1 MAAKKASPKAAKNRA
16 GAEGQNA
23 AAPAFPYTTQ
33 PQALK
38 RLLAEIPK
46 RPKPPK
52 MTMATL
58 KAWGVSSNNN
68 ANSAIRVL
76 KRLGLLH
83 ESGQPTDHYAEFMK
97 SGSGSAV
104 LGRLIRDLYR
114 VLFENSLAPQS
125 VATEELKTLF
135 NIHSGGGDEAM
146 RLQIQTFKIL
156 SEFATF
162 ADSGVSGSLIDT
174 AKAGGTGAQIS
185 SGTPHIPAV
194 QIDLHIHLPENK
206 STREYEAIIQDIAKY
221 IYGRE
226 IERT

>member
-1 MAAKKASPKAAKNRA
+1 MAAKKVSPKAAKKRA
-16 GAEGQNA
+16 GAESQNA
-23 AAPAFPYTTQ
+23 AAPAFPYTTE

-52 MTMATL
+52 MSMETL

-68 ANSAIRVL
+68 ANTAIRVL
-76 KRLGLLH
+76 KKLGLLH

-104 LGRLIRDLYR
+104 LGQLIRDLYR

-125 VATEELKTLF
+125 ATTEELKTLF
-135 NIHSGGGDEAM
+135 NIHSGGGDDAM

-162 ADSGVSGSLIDT
+162 TDSAAPGTLLDT
-174 AKAGGTGAQIS
+174 TKAGGAGVQIS
-185 SGTPHIPAV
+185 PGTLRIPPV